1 MIQTLLNLTK
11 YGLKNETYPF
21 SIDNEKEFLKL
32 AYESGLIGI
41 IFESVDSSKVSA
53 SFYQAL
59 QSLFYNFIG
68 KDNAQLALI
77 DKIDKLFNDH
87 EIKHTFLKGAHL
99 KQLYPKSY
107 FRGMGDIDCLVD
119 KKDIKKIG
127 KLFKENG
134 FKVSSK
140 SEEHDVYSFK
150 GNMVEIHRTISHS
163 LNKKTEAFFKN
174 PEAYLIPI
182 KDYKYRLDYTYEGV
196 YLLHHLSKHILS
208 SGIGLRSL
216 LDISI
221 FFKHYEKE
229 IDLNK
234 LTDYLLSSGL
244 DKFFE
249 IVLYFNQVSFDITSP
264 FLDKD
269 FKLNEQAYTNLLNY
283 LITSGIHGKG
293 VDFNAMAPRTVHES
307 KVKVLLRVLLP
318 NWSNMKMMYPWLKY
332 IPILLPIAYLLRWFK
347 LVFLRTK
354 NSFRKLSKLSKS
366 KQDKEE
372 LKKLFNA
379 LGL

>member
-1 MIQTLLNLTK
+1 MIQTLLDLTK
-11 YGLKNETYPF
+11 YGLKNEIYPF
-21 SIDNEKEFLKL
+21 PIDHEKEFLKL
-32 AYESGLIGI
+32 AYESGLVGI
-41 IFESVDSSKVSA
+41 IFESIDQSKVSP
-53 SFYQAL
+53 SFYKDMQR
-59 QSLFYNFIG
+59 LFYNFVG

-77 DKIDKLFNDH
+77 NKMDKLFNDN
-87 EIKHTFLKGAHL
+87 EIRHTFLKGSHL

-107 FRGMGDIDCLVD
+107 HRGMGDIDCLVD

-127 KLFKENG
+127 KLFRENG
-134 FKVSSK
+134 FEVSSK

-163 LNKKTEAFFKN
+163 LNKKTKEFFSN
-174 PEAYLIPI
+174 PEAHLILI

-229 IDLNK
+229 IDQNQ
-234 LTDYLLSSGL
+234 LTEYLLTSGL
-244 DKFFE
+244 DKFFD
-249 IVLYFNQVSFDITSP
+249 IILYFNQVSFEITSP

-269 FKLNEQAYTNLLNY
+269 FKMNELSYKNLLNY

-293 VDFNAMAPRTVHES
+293 VDFNEMAPRTVHES
-307 KVKVLLRVLLP
+307 KVKVLLRVIFP
-318 NWSNMKMMYPWLKY
+318 NWGNMKMMYPWLKY
-332 IPILLPIAYLLRWFK
+332 MPILLPIAYLFRWFK
-347 LVFLRTK
+347 LVFLKTK

-372 LKKLFNA
+372 LKKLFNE